1 MWRECFGY
9 LVNTNDVVLF
19 DLPVSTT
26 YVELVMEQLKK
37 RGNRKLTEA
46 EKKNILLD
54 ITKENRSYDLNS
66 VLDEDEWNY

>member
-1 MWRECFGY
+1 MS
-9 LVNTNDVVLF
+9 N
-19 DLPVSTT
+19 T

>member
-1 MWRECFGY
+1 
-9 LVNTNDVVLF
+9 
-19 DLPVSTT
+19 
-26 YVELVMEQLKK
+26 MEQLKK

-66 VLDEDEWNY
+66 VLDEDEWNYEKDNIDTYDECCRHGFLRPGGS